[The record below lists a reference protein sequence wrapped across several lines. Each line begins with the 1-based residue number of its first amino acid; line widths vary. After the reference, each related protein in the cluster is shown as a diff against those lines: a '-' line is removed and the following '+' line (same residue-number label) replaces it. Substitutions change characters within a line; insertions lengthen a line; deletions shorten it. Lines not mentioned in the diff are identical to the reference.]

1 MHKLDHRKDIEGLRA
16 IAILLV
22 IAAHA
27 KIPWFQGGFIG
38 VDIFFVISGFLIT
51 RMLVNEISNT
61 GHIHFL
67 DFYARRL
74 KRLLPTLILVIGIT
88 ALALYFLLQPIDHL
102 AQAKA
107 GAAASLWLS
116 NIYFSFTTFDYFGAQ
131 ADSNAFLHTWSLGV
145 EEQFYLIWPALIFA
159 TWAVHKSINYLKFY
173 LIILTLVSFY
183 YCVSISK
190 SNPDLAFYLMPLRA
204 WQFAIGALVCIV
216 SEKTLTIKK
225 FYSHTII
232 WSGTGIIA
240 ISAVTLGNN
249 ITYPSFW
256 ALLPTAATAM
266 LIFIGSTN
274 ATHIVNKLL
283 ISPPLQLIGKT
294 SYAWYLWHWPILIIG
309 NILLPQISIGETL
322 FLIFLS
328 WILAAATFYYF
339 ENPIRHWDICPSRPG
354 WKIIVAIFV
363 MIVANSSFIRWHNH
377 TLNNFDTIAPSPYL
391 KATIDAPEIYM
402 MGCDDWYHSAALKPC
417 YFGERNANKTAVII
431 GDSIGLQ
438 WFPALKE
445 IFLTSGWQL
454 VVLTKSACPM
464 IEDTIFY
471 KRLGREYT
479 ECTQWKDS
487 AIKEIARIRPNAIIM
502 RSAEGYDI
510 KPNIWNNG
518 SKKFFSQITHSTDWI
533 YVIRATPELS
543 FNGPKCLNENRF
555 VNERR
560 LKSACKSKIENDR
573 NSSTWDAIRNASYD
587 FKNIKTI
594 DMNSIVCPNNI
605 CAAQKNDVIVFRD
618 QQHLTATFVTNTQ
631 QELYRFFESL
641 LTHDTINH

>member
-1 MHKLDHRKDIEGLRA
+1 MRKLEHRKDIEGLRA

-27 KIPWFQGGFIG
+27 KIPWLQGGFIG

-51 RMLVNEISNT
+51 RILANEISNT
-61 GHIHFL
+61 GYINFL

-74 KRLLPTLILVIGIT
+74 KRLLPTLILVIAIT
-88 ALALYFLLQPIDHL
+88 ALTLYFLLQPIDQL
-102 AQAKA
+102 TQAKA

-116 NIYFSFTTFDYFGAQ
+116 NIYFSYTTFDYFGVQ
-131 ADSNAFLHTWSLGV
+131 AESNAFLHTWSLGV
-145 EEQFYLIWPALIFA
+145 EEQFYLIWPALIIA
-159 TWAVHKSINYLKFY
+159 IWAIHKSINYFKVY

-190 SNPDLAFYLMPLRA
+190 NNPDLAFYLMPLRA
-204 WQFAIGALVCIV
+204 WQFSIGALVCIAA
-216 SEKTLTIKK
+216 EKTIAIKNV
-225 FYSHTII
+225 YSQTII
-232 WSGTGIIA
+232 WSGVGIIA

-274 ATHIVNKLL
+274 TTHIVNKLL
-283 ISPPLQLIGKT
+283 TSLPLQLIGKT

-328 WILAAATFYYF
+328 WILAAVTFYYF
-339 ENPIRHWDICPSRPG
+339 ENPIRHWDIYPSRPG

-363 MIVANSSFIRWHNH
+363 MVVVNSSFIRWHNH
-377 TLNNFDTIAPSPYL
+377 ILNNFDTTTPSPYL
-391 KATIDAPEIYM
+391 KATMDAPEIYM
-402 MGCDDWYHSAALKPC
+402 LECDDWYHSATLKPC
-417 YFGERNANKTAVII
+417 YFGERDANKTAVII

-438 WFPALKE
+438 WFPALKK
-445 IFLTSGWQL
+445 IFLASGWQL

-464 IEDTIFY
+464 IDDAIFY

-479 ECTQWKDS
+479 ECTQWKDA
-487 AIKEIARIRPNAIIM
+487 AIKEISRIRPDTIIM
-502 RSAEGYDI
+502 GSAEGYDI
-510 KPNIWNNG
+510 KPNLWNSG
-518 SKKFFSQITHSTDWI
+518 SKKFFSRISHYTDWV
-533 YVIRATPELS
+533 YVIRATPELP

-555 VNERR
+555 VSEHRA
-560 LKSACKSKIENDR
+560 KSICQSTIENDR
-573 NSSTWDAIRNASYD
+573 NSSTWDAIKNASYS
-587 FKNIKTI
+587 FKNIRII
-594 DMNSIVCPNNI
+594 DMNLIVCPNNI
-605 CAAQKNDVIVFRD
+605 CTAQKNGLIVFRD
-618 QQHLTATFVTNTQ
+618 QQHLTATFVTSTQ

-641 LTHDTINH
+641 LTRDAIYE